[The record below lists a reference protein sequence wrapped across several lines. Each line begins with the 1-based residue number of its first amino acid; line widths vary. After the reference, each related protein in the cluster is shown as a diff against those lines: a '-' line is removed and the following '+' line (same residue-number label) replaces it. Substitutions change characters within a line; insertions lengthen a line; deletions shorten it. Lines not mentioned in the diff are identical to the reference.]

1 MLNKENSMASK
12 FQLKIAKNGKHFFSL
27 VASNGQVTL
36 SSEMYESRAAALNG
50 IKSVQKNAA
59 REGGIQLLSSTKGQ
73 PYFVVVATNKEVV
86 GKSQMY
92 ASSATRSRGVASV
105 KKNAPTAETED
116 LTK

>member
-1 MLNKENSMASK
+1 MAAK
-12 FQLKIAKNGKHFFSL
+12 FQLKISKNGKYFFSL
-27 VASNGQVTL
+27 VATNGQNIL
-36 SSEMYESRAAALNG
+36 ASEMYESRAAAVNG

-59 REGGIQLLSSTKGQ
+59 RDGGIQLLSSEKGQ

-105 KKNAPTAETED
+105 KKNAPTAATED